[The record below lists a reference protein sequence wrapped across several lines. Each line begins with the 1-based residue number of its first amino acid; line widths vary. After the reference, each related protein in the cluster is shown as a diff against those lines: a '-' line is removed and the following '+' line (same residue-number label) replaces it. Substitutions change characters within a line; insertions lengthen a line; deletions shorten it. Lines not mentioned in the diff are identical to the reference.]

1 MLDASQPAL
10 VLVANPRQDSTLGQF
25 RRIREQFKN
34 PLSQMQFIYVS
45 SGYSSRTIGYAL
57 KCVAPELLSSF
68 VLIAGDDHGASA
80 FASRLR
86 SFLV

>member
-1 MLDASQPAL
+1 
-10 VLVANPRQDSTLGQF
+10 
-25 RRIREQFKN
+25 
-34 PLSQMQFIYVS
+34 MQFIYVS